1 MSTSERQIECTI
13 PILPVSDLVRSID
26 FYTHTLGFKLEWNA
40 GTICSVSR
48 DRGGIMLSE
57 TANSDARVWTGVR
70 SYAVFHVFRDKGVKI
85 RQEPR
90 NWSWAYEMKFEE
102 LDGNVLWLGTEPR
115 DDLPKED
122 VDASSSAEST
132 Q

>member
-1 MSTSERQIECTI
+1 
-13 PILPVSDLVRSID
+13 
-26 FYTHTLGFKLEWNA
+26 
-40 GTICSVSR
+40 
-48 DRGGIMLSE
+48 
-57 TANSDARVWTGVR
+57 
-70 SYAVFHVFRDKGVKI
+70 VFHVFRDKGVKI

-102 LDGNVLWLGTEPR
+102 LDGNVLWLGTESR